1 MAIVRKVIC
10 DCCGK
15 DVTDDEVFHTL
26 KVRFPTLT
34 PEEDD
39 GVLFGKLHLHGDCL
53 LTVAKDLYSK
63 KGPSKKLRAKL
74 TLAQYR

>member
-39 GVLFGKLHLHGDCL
+39 GGALWQ
-53 LTVAKDLYSK
+53 AS
-63 KGPSKKLRAKL
+63 PSW
-74 TLAQYR
+74 